1 MNERINLKASESR
14 LIKPFL
20 TVDELFK
27 NLKIFYSSDIGWVT
41 DTTIYKEDEK
51 FDKLDL
57 SLDIKEEILTSI
69 LEGSS
74 KDYKVS
80 IVFKDHSAKYYTQ
93 LDSFSLNE
101 LDKNDMS
108 YYEKVSSNFALGN
121 FTISAILTKKSTVLD
136 DQIKR
141 LATKDFKFVANNR
154 KIDFPKIWKRS
165 EDFAAIGLPRDSL
178 WFLRWKGA
186 DLDRPINEL
195 VELWLNEDLKTKVT
209 QITVGRNKSVTSQIS
224 ASILLDIYFPIIE
237 KTFDNDAAQD
247 FKSTAFQTVF
257 KQLKGNFVEDEEEL
271 RAFFE
276 RDDFHSILGAWCN
289 KLTLLTTSLGGVSE

>member
-1 MNERINLKASESR
+1 M
-14 LIKPFL
+14 
-20 TVDELFK
+20 
-27 NLKIFYSSDIGWVT
+27 
-41 DTTIYKEDEK
+41 
-51 FDKLDL
+51 
-57 SLDIKEEILTSI
+57 
-69 LEGSS
+69 
-74 KDYKVS
+74 
-80 IVFKDHSAKYYTQ
+80 
-93 LDSFSLNE
+93 
-101 LDKNDMS
+101 
-108 YYEKVSSNFALGN
+108 SSNLALGN

-237 KTFDNDAAQD
+237 KTFDNDAEQD
-247 FKSTAFQTVF
+247 FNSTAFQTVF

-276 RDDFHSILGAWCN
+276 RDDFHSILGGWCN
-289 KLTLLTTSLGGVSE
+289 KLTSLTTSLGGVDE